1 MELCTQIKKYR
12 TEAGMSQ
19 DEFADKIYVSRQTV
33 SNWETG
39 KNYPDINSLILM
51 SETFGVSVDT
61 LLKGDAE
68 VIKDM
73 IKKEDQKDFSKLSNI
88 FGVLMLLLIVT
99 PLPLVKYLGK
109 VAGLVIWACVAVVT
123 MAVAIVVEKK
133 KKELNIQTY
142 REIASFLDGKR
153 LDEVEAA
160 REEGKRPYQKILL
173 MVAFALIALV
183 AETVIAFLI
192 GR

>member
-73 IKKEDQKDFSKLSNI
+73 IKKEDQKEFSKLSSI
-88 FGVLMLLLIVT
+88 LGALMLLLLVS
-99 PLPLVKYLGK
+99 PLPLAKYLGK
-109 VAGLVIWACVAVVT
+109 IGMAIWAVICLVAA
-123 MAVAIVVEKK
+123 AVAIVVEKK

-153 LDEVEAA
+153 LEEVEAA
-160 REEGKRPYQKILL
+160 KEEGKRPYQKFLL
-173 MVAFALIALV
+173 MVACALIALAV
-183 AETVIAFLI
+183 EAVIALLI
-192 GR
+192 GK

>member
-1 MELCTQIKKYR
+1 MELCTQIKKFR

-68 VIKDM
+68 VIKDI
-73 IKKEDQKDFSKLSNI
+73 IKKEDQKEFDRLSKLYT
-88 FGVLMLLLIVT
+88 VLLLLLLIT
-99 PLPLVKYLGK
+99 PIPLERYLKSVGI
-109 VAGLVIWACVAVVT
+109 AIWACIAGVSI
-123 MAVAIVVEKK
+123 AVAFVIEKK
-133 KKELNIQTY
+133 KKALNIQTY
-142 REIASFLDGKR
+142 REIASFLEGKR
-153 LDEVEAA
+153 LDEIETVK
-160 REEGKRPYQKILL
+160 EEGKRPYQKI
-173 MVAFALIALV
+173 VIVAAFAIIAIAVEAIMFFLV
-183 AETVIAFLI
+183 
-192 GR
+192 GK

>member
-73 IKKEDQKDFSKLSNI
+73 IKKEDQKDFGKLSNV
-88 FGVLMLLLIVT
+88 FAVLTLFMILT
-99 PLPLVKYLGK
+99 PLPLIKYLGK
-109 VAGLVIWACVAVVT
+109 VGAVIWVCLAVIT
-123 MAVAIVVEKK
+123 MAVAFLVEKK

-160 REEGKRPYQKILL
+160 KEEGKRPYQKILL
-173 MVAFALIALV
+173 MLAFAIIAVV
-183 AETVIAFLI
+183 AEVIISFLI

>member
-73 IKKEDQKDFSKLSNI
+73 INKEDQKEFSKLSFI
-88 FGVLMLLLIVT
+88 LGALMLLLLVS

-109 VAGLVIWACVAVVT
+109 IGWVIWACIAVVS

-160 REEGKRPYQKILL
+160 REEGKRPYQKFLL
-173 MVAFALIALV
+173 MVACALIALAV
-183 AETVIAFLI
+183 EAVIALLI
-192 GR
+192 GK